1 MRKDEFPIVEEY
13 AKNEI
18 KVVLKKIKVEIER
31 YADECKS
38 DNAECNQCN
47 DVTFKSIIAIIE
59 SEEKKYD

>member
-1 MRKDEFPIVEEY
+1 MRKDEFPIVYEY
-13 AKNEI
+13 TKGRIMGVLENIKDEI
-18 KVVLKKIKVEIER
+18 RNYE
-31 YADECKS
+31 AECKS

>member
-1 MRKDEFPIVEEY
+1 MRKDEFPIVDAY
-13 AKNEI
+13 TKGRIRGVLANIKDEI
-18 KVVLKKIKVEIER
+18 QNYE
-31 YADECKS
+31 AECKS